1 MTLSDR
7 EYQEMRDDALTVLR
21 AVGVETGGA
30 NVQFA
35 VDPRAAAGS

>member
-7 EYQEMRDDALTVLR
+7 EYQEMRDDALTVLGR
-21 AVGVETGGA
+21 RGRDEA

-35 VDPRAAAGS
+35 VDPAAAAGSTR